1 MSTALYTA
9 HGIVTG
15 GRADGH
21 GRTADGAL
29 EVDLRQPKELGGD
42 GDGVNPEQLFAIGY
56 AACFA
61 TSVALVGRRK
71 RLPADDVAIA
81 SHVSLLP
88 TDGGAFRLAVALDVT
103 LPSMDDPRQ
112 AAELVAI
119 AHQVCPYS
127 NATRGNI
134 AVDLT
139 VNGTRL

>member
-61 TSVALVGRRK
+61 TSVALVAK
-71 RLPADDVAIA
+71 REQLPADDVAVE

-88 TDGGAFRLAVALDVT
+88 TDSGAFRLAVALDVT
-103 LPSMDDPRQ
+103 LPSIGDHRQ
-112 AAELVAI
+112 AAELVTI
-119 AHQVCPYS
+119 AHHVCPYS
-127 NATRGNI
+127 KATRGNLT
-134 AVDLT
+134 VDLT
-139 VNGTRL
+139 VNGQRL